1 LQKIAE
7 KNHVQLLWLQRLCFN
22 GYWVPIL
29 VVRYFTFSLLHSSH
43 MISQILQ
50 MSLWLLIDG
59 FFMAYFLVP
68 ICFED
73 LQGLSVY

>member
-7 KNHVQLLWLQRLCFN
+7 KNHVQLLWLQRLSFS

-29 VVRYFTFSLLHSSH
+29 VVMYFTFSLLHPSH
-43 MISQILQ
+43 MISQILH
-50 MSLWLLIDG
+50 MSLWLFIDG
-59 FFMAYFLVP
+59 FFMASSLVP
-68 ICFED
+68 ICFKE